1 MEFSV
6 FTFSKVLGEAV
17 GESVVIAVDI
27 LESLVVRTVFVA
39 VNETVVIT

>member
-17 GESVVIAVDI
+17 VKAVDI
-27 LESLVVRTVFVA
+27 LESSVVRTVFVA